1 MRHRQENVRMTG
13 SRVPLAAGLLLAPAL
28 AVAWDVDWALGL
40 GAEHSDNIARTPENE
55 RSDTVLVPRA
65 EFSLREQG
73 TRVQLDA
80 VGAAEYRY
88 YMDGT
93 FDDELRAELAARA
106 NFIVSPERFSW
117 VVEDYLAQEPIDVFA
132 PDRPD
137 NTQRVNVF
145 LTGPTA
151 RFRLAPA
158 TFLQAELRYIDTWA
172 EETDDFDGERYA
184 AAVRFSRDTSATSR
198 WSLHGEAQDA
208 RFDEASL
215 RARDFRRYDGYARW
229 EREGGRLA
237 LAGDLGWTW
246 IELDGR
252 DDDTAPL
259 LRADARWELTSVS
272 ALDLVV
278 AAQYTDA
285 AQSLITRTPASSLR
299 EPLPLTDSSRATVT
313 ADLYE
318 ERRIEAGWSRQGVRT
333 WLRAGAFYRDDDYL
347 NLPELDS
354 RATGLAFDASWTL
367 NPRHTLSAFAFLE
380 DRDYTTID
388 RDDEDRTLGVRWRW
402 HWLRRVWV
410 GAELS
415 HTDRDSSDPMQSFD
429 ETRALVTITLTR
441 SGA

>member
-1 MRHRQENVRMTG
+1 MRHRQGNVRMTG
-13 SRVPLAAGLLLAPAL
+13 SRVPLAAGLLLAPAI
-28 AVAWDVDWALGL
+28 ASAWDVDWALGL
-40 GAEHSDNIARTPENE
+40 GAEYSDNIARTPADEQ
-55 RSDTVLVPRA
+55 SDITLVPRG
-65 EFSLREQG
+65 EFTLREQG
-73 TRVQLDA
+73 ARVQVDV

-88 YMDGT
+88 YLDNT
-93 FDDELRAELAARA
+93 FDDELRAELAGRA
-106 NFIVSPERFSW
+106 NFVISPERFSW

-151 RFRLAPA
+151 RFQLAPA
-158 TFLQAELRYIDTWA
+158 TFLQGELRYIDTWA

-215 RARDFRRYDGYARW
+215 RARDFRRYDAYGRW
-229 EREGGRLA
+229 EREGGTLK
-237 LAGDLGWTW
+237 LTGDLGWTW

-259 LRADARWELTSVS
+259 LRADARWELTTVS
-272 ALDLVV
+272 TLDL
-278 AAQYTDA
+278 ALSAQYTDA
-285 AQSLITRTPASSLR
+285 AQSLITRAPASSLR
-299 EPLPLTDSSRATVT
+299 EPLPLTDSSRGTVT

-318 ERRIEAGWSRQGVRT
+318 ERRIEAGYSRQGVRT
-333 WLRAGAFYRDDDYL
+333 WFRAGAFYRDDDYL

-367 NPRHTLSAFAFLE
+367 DPRHTVSAFAFLE

-388 RDDEDRTLGVRWRW
+388 RDDEDRTIGARWRW
-402 HWLRRVWV
+402 HWLPRVWV
-410 GAELS
+410 GAEVS
-415 HTDRDSSDPMQSFD
+415 HTDRDSSDPLQSFD
-429 ETRALVTITLTR
+429 ETRVLVTLTLTR
-441 SGA
+441 GSA